1 MVSTWGLMGVGA
13 NAFVAPNLFAL
24 AVYIWSVS
32 NLINTVISILIA
44 MVTTFVLTLFLYKE
58 S

>member
-1 MVSTWGLMGVGA
+1 MLLLLL
-13 NAFVAPNLFAL
+13 NLFAL

>member
-1 MVSTWGLMGVGA
+1 MGLMGVGA